1 MEIHRLTM
9 EGQAWIMEVHDWP
22 DETDKH
28 DSIALWEE
36 PYLEAGRTVSSKE
49 GLPPSRLY
57 TRKMHIACVWAR
69 ELMGFNYCVSPTR
82 TRVIHISRI

>member
-9 EGQAWIMEVHDWP
+9 EGQAWIMEVHNRP

-28 DSIALWEE
+28 DNIALWKE
-36 PYLEAGRTVSSKE
+36 PYLETERTVSAKE

-57 TRKMHIACVWAR
+57 T
-69 ELMGFNYCVSPTR
+69 
-82 TRVIHISRI
+82 

>member
-36 PYLEAGRTVSSKE
+36 PYLEAGRTISSKE

-69 ELMGFNYCVSPTR
+69 ELREFNYCVSPTR